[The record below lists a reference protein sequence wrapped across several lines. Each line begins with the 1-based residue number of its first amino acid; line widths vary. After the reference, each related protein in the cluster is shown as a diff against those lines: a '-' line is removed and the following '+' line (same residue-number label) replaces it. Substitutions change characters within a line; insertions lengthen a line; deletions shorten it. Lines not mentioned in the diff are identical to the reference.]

1 MWVQELD
8 CVNKVF
14 SNQSED
20 MDYPGRAVWSH
31 FMFVFA
37 FLSKP
42 FLIFR
47 LILLF
52 EDCSRIY
59 LHTSKL
65 KKNKHF
71 SHTLLQ
77 HYFSVCTERSV
88 LAAQ

>member
-1 MWVQELD
+1 MWAQELD

-37 FLSKP
+37 FLSKL

-65 KKNKHF
+65 KKKTFF
-71 SHTLLQ
+71 SYIAAALL
-77 HYFSVCTERSV
+77 FSVY
-88 LAAQ
+88 